1 MKGPSHD
8 PSVWHEPG
16 LRVESERAGEDLVGD
31 EPALVSVPGPL
42 RSYGD
47 RYRERRAATPPS
59 RRWWAVALA
68 LGAAGPAGILGALI
82 AAVGVGASVA
92 FAAFAIVLIGP
103 TTEEF
108 VKVAGP
114 LYLAESRP
122 WLVPAAWVLIAVA
135 VVGGLGFAVIENW
148 VYLNVYIESPS
159 DDIIRW
165 RWVFGPLVHGT
176 ASALAGIGV
185 ARMWRL
191 TNQSGVAPTPRIAMP
206 WFITAVVVHGGY
218 NLLAVILE
226 ITDTI

>member
-1 MKGPSHD
+1 
-8 PSVWHEPG
+8 VWQEPG
-16 LRVESERAGEDLVGD
+16 WRAESEGVGEDLVGD
-31 EPALVSVPGPL
+31 EPALASVAGRL
-42 RSYGD
+42 RNYGD
-47 RYRERRAATPPS
+47 RYAERRAATPPS
-59 RRWWAVALA
+59 RRWWAAALA
-68 LGAAGPAGILGALI
+68 LVLAGPAGILGALI
-82 AAVGVGASVA
+82 AAIGVGASVA

-103 TTEEF
+103 ITEEF

-148 VYLNVYIESPS
+148 VYLNIYIDSPS

-165 RWVFGPLVHGT
+165 RWIFGPLIHGT

-191 TNQSGVAPTPRIAMP
+191 TDRTGVAPTSKVALP
-206 WFITAVVVHGGY
+206 WFIAAVIVHGSY
-218 NLLAVILE
+218 NMLAVILE
-226 ITDTI
+226 LTDTI